1 MGKIVVDRGLEEYT
15 IEDIN
20 GKCLGKF
27 SFNPSDIEL
36 VKRYEKVAD
45 AISHIADGVDTSKDL
60 ADIISGLEEKMYEQI
75 DFLFNAEVSKDI
87 FAITSPY
94 SVLANGEFFIE
105 SVLDAISNLIEAET
119 GKRYKKMQVK
129 VNDKISKYTKKYHK

>member
-1 MGKIVVDRGLEEYT
+1 
-15 IEDIN
+15 
-20 GKCLGKF
+20 
-27 SFNPSDIEL
+27 
-36 VKRYEKVAD
+36 
-45 AISHIADGVDTSKDL
+45 
-60 ADIISGLEEKMYEQI
+60 MYEQI